1 MCATAS
7 TERNRWMVEQADLV
21 IVFVEK
27 DSGGAYTAMK
37 YAKQLGKTI
46 INLAEKERNEE

>member
-1 MCATAS
+1 MA
-7 TERNRWMVEQADLV
+7 EQADLV

-37 YAKQLGKTI
+37 YAKKLEKEV
-46 INLAEKERNEE
+46 INLADDEERDE